1 MNKKNGDTPEDTTT
15 NHNAILQELIN
26 ASQSTSYSKWLRVV
40 WNNQGILTNQLAEH
54 GLQSNN
60 HHEASQVLNLC
71 IEPLGWKIVKQI
83 KTKPNESWAWFIQRI
98 DKKPAAQLA
107 LNLDCEVVL

>member
-1 MNKKNGDTPEDTTT
+1 MSKKNGTPKGTTQKDNT
-15 NHNAILQELIN
+15 ILQELIN
-26 ASQSTSYSKWLRVV
+26 ASQGTSYSKWLRVV
-40 WNNQGILTNQLAEH
+40 WNNQGILTNQLSEH

-60 HHEASQVLNLC
+60 HHVSSQVLNQY

-83 KTKPNESWAWFIQRI
+83 KTQPNESWAWFIRPI

-107 LNLDCEVVL
+107 LDLDGGELQ

>member
-1 MNKKNGDTPEDTTT
+1 MKKNGTPKGTTQKDS
-15 NHNAILQELIN
+15 AILQELIK
-26 ASQSTSYSKWLRVV
+26 ASHGTSYSKWLRVV
-40 WNNQGILTNQLAEH
+40 WNNQGILTNQLSEH

-60 HHEASQVLNLC
+60 HHEASQVLNLY

-83 KTKPNESWAWFIQRI
+83 KTKPNESWGWFIQPT

-107 LNLDCEVVL
+107 LDLDGGTLQ